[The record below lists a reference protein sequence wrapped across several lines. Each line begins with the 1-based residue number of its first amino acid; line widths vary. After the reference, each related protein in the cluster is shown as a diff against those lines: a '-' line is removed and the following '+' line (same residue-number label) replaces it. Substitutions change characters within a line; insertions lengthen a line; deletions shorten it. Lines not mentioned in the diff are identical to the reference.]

1 MSKKNIHTDFRQ
13 TLKEATGTIDYN
25 YLNDYMFRA
34 VLQTDLTALKGL
46 VSAVLHLPMDE
57 ISSLEIMN
65 PIELGKSIDN
75 KTFILDIRV
84 SLNNNANLD
93 LEMQVTDLDNWPER
107 SLSYLCRTYDE
118 LQQGVNYLFARQ
130 AIHIGFLDYDLFP
143 DHPEFFAKYQLL
155 NVKNQN
161 LYTDKF
167 TLYVLSLNQL
177 QLATDEDRFWKIDQW
192 SKLFKATTWEDI
204 KMISENDTS
213 LQSASATLYKLN
225 ADELIR
231 EQCRAREDYYR
242 LMNTH
247 KHKMQLLE
255 DELAEKNASLAE
267 KDASLAE
274 QAALIHALEEKLKKY
289 ED

>member
-1 MSKKNIHTDFRQ
+1 
-13 TLKEATGTIDYN
+13 
-25 YLNDYMFRA
+25 
-34 VLQTDLTALKGL
+34 
-46 VSAVLHLPMDE
+46 
-57 ISSLEIMN
+57 
-65 PIELGKSIDN
+65 
-75 KTFILDIRV
+75 
-84 SLNNNANLD
+84 
-93 LEMQVTDLDNWPER
+93 
-107 SLSYLCRTYDE
+107 SYLCRTYDE

-204 KMISENDTS
+204 KMIAENDTS

-225 ADELIR
+225 ADELVR

-255 DELAEKNASLAE
+255 DELAEKNASLAKQAASLAEKDASLAE

-289 ED
+289 EA

>member
-1 MSKKNIHTDFRQ
+1 MHQKTISADFRQ
-13 TLKEATGTIDYN
+13 TLKDATGTIDYS

-34 VLQTDLTALKGL
+34 VLQTDPTALKGL
-46 VSAVLHLPMDE
+46 VSAVLHLPME
-57 ISSLEIMN
+57 QISSLEIMN

-84 SLNNNANLD
+84 NLNNNANIN
-93 LEMQVTDLDNWPER
+93 LEMQVSDLDNWTER

-118 LQQGVNYLFARQ
+118 LQRGVNYLFAKP

-143 DHPEFFAKYQLL
+143 DQPEFFATYRLL
-155 NVKNQN
+155 NEKNRN

-167 TLYVLSLNQL
+167 ALCVLSLNQIH
-177 QLATDEDRFWKIDQW
+177 LATEDDCLWKIDQW
-192 SKLFKATTWEDI
+192 ARLFKATTWEDI
-204 KMISENDTS
+204 KMIAENDTS

-231 EQCRAREDYYR
+231 EQCRAREDYYQ

-247 KHKMQLLE
+247 KYKMQMLE
-255 DELAEKNASLAE
+255 AELAE

-274 QAALIHALEEKLKKY
+274 QAALIQALEEKLKKY
-289 ED
+289 ES